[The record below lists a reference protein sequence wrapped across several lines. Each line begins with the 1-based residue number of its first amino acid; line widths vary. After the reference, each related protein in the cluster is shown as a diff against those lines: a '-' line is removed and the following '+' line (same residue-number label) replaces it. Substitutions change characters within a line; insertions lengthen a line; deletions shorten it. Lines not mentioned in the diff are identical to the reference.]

1 MNILL
6 LPRFRGGRIG
16 RTKARSAAHG
26 MLGAFQILQSRT
38 LGKTGRAD
46 FRGKFKE
53 ALRKL
58 NFCVIPLIENQIASR
73 SLKETVG
80 QALLYKVPT
89 VLYFKFKVSANR
101 APQLARHPYPS
112 VVT

>member
-38 LGKTGRAD
+38 FGKTGRAD
-46 FRGKFKE
+46 FREKFEE
-53 ALRKL
+53 ALREL
-58 NFCVIPLIENQIASR
+58 RFCVMPLTENQIASR
-73 SLKETVG
+73 SLTKTVG
-80 QALLYKVPT
+80 QALL
-89 VLYFKFKVSANR
+89 
-101 APQLARHPYPS
+101 
-112 VVT
+112 VTA

>member
-38 LGKTGRAD
+38 LGTTGRAD
-46 FRGKFKE
+46 FREKFKE
-53 ALRKL
+53 ALREL
-58 NFCVIPLIENQIASR
+58 NFCVIPLIEKRVERESNRVEVIDAVT
-73 SLKETVG
+73 ETVG
-80 QALLYKVPT
+80 QALLG
-89 VLYFKFKVSANR
+89 
-101 APQLARHPYPS
+101 
-112 VVT
+112 